1 MLKEDADIIALQE
14 TKCDKNK
21 LPEEVKLNGY
31 HYYFL
36 ESKDLFY
43 NLLYIFI
50 YKITNYIYVINR

>member
-1 MLKEDADIIALQE
+1 MEYMLKEDADIIALQE

-43 NLLYIFI
+43 NLFLSI
-50 YKITNYIYVINR
+50 K